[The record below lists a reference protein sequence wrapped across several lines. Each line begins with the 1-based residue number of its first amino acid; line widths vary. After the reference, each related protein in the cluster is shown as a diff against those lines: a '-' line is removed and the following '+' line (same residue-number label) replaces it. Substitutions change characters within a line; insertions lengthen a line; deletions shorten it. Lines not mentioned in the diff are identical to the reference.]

1 MKLSHGQSSI
11 NQPEDLEGVDAD
23 GAVVVAVPDGDDD
36 VLAEAGLLL
45 EGGAAR
51 RLQAPPRVGRG
62 GRREGRSVDMA
73 GRSWEAHFENVSLFY
88 RVLNLSRLKIIRGGW
103 I

>member
-1 MKLSHGQSSI
+1 MSSI
-11 NQPEDLEGVDAD
+11 YNQPEDLEGVDAD
-23 GAVVVAVPDGDDD
+23 GAVVLIAFPDGDDD

-62 GRREGRSVDMA
+62 GRGEGSGVEMS
-73 GRSWEAHFENVSLFY
+73 GRSWEADIL
-88 RVLNLSRLKIIRGGW
+88 
-103 I
+103 

>member
-1 MKLSHGQSSI
+1 MKLSHGQSSV
-11 NQPEDLEGVDAD
+11 NQPEGLEDVDAD
-23 GAVVVAVPDGDDD
+23 GAAVVLAFPDCDDD

-62 GRREGRSVDMA
+62 GRREGRGVEVD
-73 GRSWEAHFENVSLFY
+73 GRSWDVAHIL
-88 RVLNLSRLKIIRGGW
+88 
-103 I
+103 